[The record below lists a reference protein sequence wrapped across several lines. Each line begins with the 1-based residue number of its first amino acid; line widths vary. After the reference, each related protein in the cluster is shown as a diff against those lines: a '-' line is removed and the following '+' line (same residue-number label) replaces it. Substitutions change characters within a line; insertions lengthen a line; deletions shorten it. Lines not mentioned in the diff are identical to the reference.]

1 MAERRKSVSATGAR
15 GGSAAATGKKMQ
27 LNWSG
32 PLPAGQKTLMR
43 SPFLSQPFVRPK
55 RVEEVRVR
63 AEC

>member
-1 MAERRKSVSATGAR
+1 MCGPSVKVVVFNRRAE
-15 GGSAAATGKKMQ
+15 
-27 LNWSG
+27 
-32 PLPAGQKTLMR
+32 MR